1 MKRRDP
7 TILIALL
14 VALGA
19 HLAILAFGVR
29 AARRNLGWWL
39 QLPGAQAQIAPPP
52 APQDPTQQLGEHDSN
67 GPSINS
73 APGQQPMES
82 AVADVRQEQAAMQR
96 DPEGFGGKGSSQ
108 QLEQMLRGDNGDG
121 APRGTNSS
129 AQSAASVFGSQE
141 TALAE
146 LTPKMPKAVPVG
158 RAADSKSTGTDSG
171 FDPLSSGPLPIKTP
185 KEASKGEPS
194 TMGSPSSAQPANEQ
208 NQSEQTTASSKGGA
222 GGKPGSAE
230 PGSGNPV
237 PTSDFESY
245 PVSHIASR
253 FMAGEI
259 TARTGRKMRAREL
272 PRLGLAAIADLQE
285 MQNPY
290 VVLLLKIDEHGNVT
304 DVKIARSSGSDNVD
318 LPCQRAAYTWW
329 FEPMKDPKTGTVHG
343 ELIEFTI
350 YF

>member
-19 HLAILAFGVR
+19 HLAILAVGVR

-39 QLPGAQAQIAPPP
+39 QLPRAQAQIAPPP

-73 APGQQPMES
+73 APAQQPMES
-82 AVADVRQEQAAMQR
+82 AVSDARQEQAAMQR
-96 DPEGFGGKGSSQ
+96 DAEGFGGKESSQ
-108 QLEQMLRGDNGDG
+108 QLQQMLRGDNGDG
-121 APRGTNSS
+121 AARHEFQR
-129 AQSAASVFGSQE
+129 QSAASVFAAQE

-146 LTPKMPKAVPVG
+146 LTPKISSKMPVG
-158 RAADSKSTGTDSG
+158 TAAEGKSAGRDIAV
-171 FDPLSSGPLPIKTP
+171 DPLSSGPLPVKP
-185 KEASKGEPS
+185 PAEASKGEPAS
-194 TMGSPSSAQPANEQ
+194 GSPSSAQEAKPSQRAA
-208 NQSEQTTASSKGGA
+208 ASSTGGA
-222 GGKPGSAE
+222 GGTPGSAE
-230 PGSGNPV
+230 SGSGNPV
-237 PTSDFESY
+237 PSSDFESY
-245 PVSHIASR
+245 PVSRIASR
-253 FMAGEI
+253 FIAGQIE
-259 TARTGRKMRAREL
+259 ARTGRKMKAREL

-290 VVLLLKIDEHGNVT
+290 VVLLLKIGTDGNVT
-304 DVKIARSSGSDNVD
+304 DAKIARSSGSDPVD
-318 LPCQRAAYTWW
+318 LECQRAAYTWW
-329 FEPMKDPKTGTVHG
+329 FEPMKDPRTGTIHG